1 MGKRDHHSSKKKHH
15 HNSKKRKSSSSALSK
30 IYKKF
35 ERFSTHHPIAS
46 VGLYLFVSL
55 VLFRLALFDPSF
67 RLYTHIDE
75 IHFWIAVIAVIMV
88 FVALLSVLAWWR
100 RHVPDLHVKGTADMT
115 WKNR

>member
-1 MGKRDHHSSKKKHH
+1 MGKRHH
-15 HNSKKRKSSSSALSK
+15 HNNKKRKPSRSTLSN

-35 ERFSTHHPIAS
+35 ERFSTYHPIAS

-67 RLYTHIDE
+67 HMYARIDE
-75 IHFWIAVIAVIMV
+75 VHFWIAVIAMIMV
-88 FVALLSVLAWWR
+88 FVALLSVRAWWK
-100 RHVPDLHVKGTADMT
+100 RHVPDFHVKGTGDMT